1 MAEEFDAWTGEWHKA
16 ADGNANGNNPYS
28 GSQNNGTA
36 QVSDKGNTADTNKSI
51 AESTNNKTIQKKYA
65 EEANF
70 TCTGSVYIRRNG
82 ILNVTDGVAE
92 RWKGAWEIREA
103 THTIDAGG
111 YVVEG
116 KLARKPYLEE
126 SEDKSKSA
134 NNPVGND
141 GSPTPSTQNAKTDT
155 PNNNSASAS
164 GSSGGS
170 SSSDGQTFNPWSGE
184 WE

>member
-28 GSQNNGTA
+28 GSQSNGTA
-36 QVSDKGNTADTNKSI
+36 QVSDKGNTADTNDGI

-82 ILNVTDGVAE
+82 ILTINDGVAE
-92 RWKGAWEIREA
+92 RWKGAWEIREV

-134 NNPVGND
+134 NKSVGND
-141 GSPTPSTQNAKTDT
+141 GSPTPSTQNTKADT
-155 PNNNSASAS
+155 PNNNSSS
-164 GSSGGS
+164 GSGGS
-170 SSSDGQTFNPWSGE
+170 SSGDGQTFNPWSGE